1 MNSSVVFLTLFHT
14 QKQALV
20 SSQDVQY
27 ADIDHMYKQ
36 MDFTIDHDRFPGLN
50 AYFQGLQ
57 QKGMKTIIILV
68 KNLILNFSWKEIYI
82 FHESFLNARCEEW
95 EKSWDAFI
103 SLNFFAIQFLFVYIL
118 V

>member
-1 MNSSVVFLTLFHT
+1 MNSSAVYWTLFHI

-36 MDFTIDHDRFPGLN
+36 MDFTIDHHRFPGLN

-68 KNLILNFSWKEIYI
+68 KSLIKF
-82 FHESFLNARCEEW
+82 
-95 EKSWDAFI
+95 
-103 SLNFFAIQFLFVYIL
+103 
-118 V
+118 

>member
-1 MNSSVVFLTLFHT
+1 MRIPLLFIERYFT
-14 QKQALV
+14 FKKQALV

-68 KNLILNFSWKEIYI
+68 K
-82 FHESFLNARCEEW
+82 SFI
-95 EKSWDAFI
+95 KF
-103 SLNFFAIQFLFVYIL
+103 
-118 V
+118 

>member
-1 MNSSVVFLTLFHT
+1 MWIPLLFIEHYFT
-14 QKQALV
+14 FKKQALV

-68 KNLILNFSWKEIYI
+68 KSLINFSWKEIHI
-82 FHESFLNARCEEW
+82 FHESFLNVRSE
-95 EKSWDAFI
+95 
-103 SLNFFAIQFLFVYIL
+103 
-118 V
+118 

>member
-1 MNSSVVFLTLFHT
+1 MPWLCATVQSKQYQQYLYVYSYILRIIHTYTSIGEFICSFLTLFHT

-50 AYFQGLQ
+50 AYFLGLQ

-68 KNLILNFSWKEIYI
+68 KSLIKF
-82 FHESFLNARCEEW
+82 
-95 EKSWDAFI
+95 
-103 SLNFFAIQFLFVYIL
+103 
-118 V
+118 

>member
-1 MNSSVVFLTLFHT
+1 MFFVEHYFTFKK
-14 QKQALV
+14 KQTLV

-68 KNLILNFSWKEIYI
+68 KSLINLSWKEIYI
-82 FHESFLNARCEEW
+82 FHESFLNVRSEEW

-103 SLNFFAIQFLFVYIL
+103 SLKF
-118 V
+118 